1 MGYLQ
6 IAIGVLR
13 SMVILVSLL
22 LFTVFAAS
30 GFYANY
36 SYMEYRDL
44 VPKPAVVGL
53 ISGIRASF
61 RSMHDPS
68 DPNVSDECLAYLKRS
83 KIAALVAVATSIV
96 MITFILVVRA
106 AGLFGVS

>member
-1 MGYLQ
+1 M
-6 IAIGVLR
+6 R
-13 SMVILVSLL
+13 SMIILVSLL

-36 SYMEYRDL
+36 SYMQYRDL

-61 RSMHDPS
+61 RSMHDQNDPS
-68 DPNVSDECLAYLKRS
+68 VSDECLAYLKRF
-83 KIAALVAVATSIV
+83 KVAALVAVATWI
-96 MITFILVVRA
+96 ITIAFILVIRA
-106 AGLFGVS
+106 AGLQDSLS